1 MGTNEFNGDLDSSYR
16 LMTKIFCLNNFSYPE
31 NRLLIYEAKIYP
43 KFLKYVWPFR
53 DFMY

>member
-1 MGTNEFNGDLDSSYR
+1 MGTNEFNGDFDISYR

-31 NRLLIYEAKIYP
+31 NRLLIYEVKIYP